1 MTTVCNET
9 MQPAMAT
16 DDDCESMLISDA
28 LCFLARLVKQHNS
41 LVEVTTMLL
50 NRLEADRDVIERGWW
65 KTERDKLAELL
76 ANEPLRQSA
85 RCTTVAAVDLIGGE
99 Q

>member
-1 MTTVCNET
+1 MTVCNEA
-9 MQPAMAT
+9 MQPVMTT

-41 LVEVTTMLL
+41 LVEVSTMLL

-76 ANEPLRQSA
+76 TNEPLRQSA
-85 RCTTVAAVDLIGGE
+85 RCATVAVVDTIGDE

>member
-1 MTTVCNET
+1 MRDEADVNYE
-9 MQPAMAT
+9 
-16 DDDCESMLISDA
+16 DVLVSDA

-41 LVEVTTMLL
+41 LVEVSTMLL

-76 ANEPLRQSA
+76 TNEPLRQSA
-85 RCTTVAAVDLIGGE
+85 RCATVAAVDLIGGE

>member
-1 MTTVCNET
+1 MTPVCND
-9 MQPAMAT
+9 T
-16 DDDCESMLISDA
+16 DASYEDTLISDA
-28 LCFLARLVKQHNS
+28 LCYLARLVKQHNS
-41 LVEVTTMLL
+41 LVEVSTMLL

-76 ANEPLRQSA
+76 TNEPLRQSA
-85 RCTTVAAVDLIGGE
+85 RCATVAVVDTIGDE